1 MHACALALELG
12 IPRVLVPAHPGIL
25 SALGVAIADIVKDYS
40 RTVMLRDEAVSRA
53 RLEEEFHGMEGLA
66 REELGREGL
75 PIDRMEARRFLDAR
89 YVGQSFELTIDY
101 PSPSSRKDLGRS
113 ISDRFYQAHL
123 RRFGY
128 ADRRERIEIVNLRLK
143 LQLVM
148 DKPKLAIQHASTP
161 DPSAAGMGEAS
172 VVFPTG
178 SVATALYDRDKLE
191 SGAVLQGP
199 CLVIQMDATI
209 VVPPGWGGTVDSY
222 GNLVLEP
229 EKNG

>member
-1 MHACALALELG
+1 
-12 IPRVLVPAHPGIL
+12 
-25 SALGVAIADIVKDYS
+25 
-40 RTVMLRDEAVSRA
+40 
-53 RLEEEFHGMEGLA
+53 MEGLA

-75 PIDRMEARRFLDAR
+75 PIDHMEARRFLDVR

-101 PSPSSRKDLGRS
+101 PAPSNRRNLARS
-113 ISDRFYQAHL
+113 ISDSFYRTHL

-148 DKPKLAIQHASTP
+148 DKPQMAIQHAGTP
-161 DPSAAGMGEAS
+161 DPSVARMGES
-172 VVFPTG
+172 PVVFPTG
-178 SVATALYDRDKLE
+178 SVTTPLYDRDKLG

-199 CLVIQMDATI
+199 CLVIQMDTTI
-209 VVPPGWGGTVDSY
+209 VVPPDWGGTVDSY

-229 EKNG
+229 TPNP